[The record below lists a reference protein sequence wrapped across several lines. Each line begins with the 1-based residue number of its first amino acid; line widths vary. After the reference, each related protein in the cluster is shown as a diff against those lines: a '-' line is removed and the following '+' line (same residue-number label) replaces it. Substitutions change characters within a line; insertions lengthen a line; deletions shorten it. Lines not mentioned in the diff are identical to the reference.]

1 MPFGASGV
9 TVTPNTER
17 MKSVMPQRSPVGL
30 ETGFQSCAA
39 VSPHATF
46 AVGTS
51 SVRSAP
57 NSSTFCPHRLSGFA
71 GLLPHTGSRE
81 AGVGNSALGG
91 AVACPGC
98 DSGLV
103 GQK

>member
-1 MPFGASGV
+1 MPLGASGV
-9 TVTPNTER
+9 TVTPKTER
-17 MKSVMPQRSPVGL
+17 MKSAIPQRSPVGL
-30 ETGFQSCAA
+30 VTGFHSCAGG
-39 VSPHATF
+39 SPQATF

-57 NSSTFCPHRLSGFA
+57 KEITFCPHRLSGLV

-81 AGVGNSALGG
+81 AAVGNSAFGG
-91 AVACPGC
+91 AVACPGLI
-98 DSGLV
+98 SGLV